1 MASENTDNT
10 DKPTNL
16 RPEPG
21 PDAGVAE
28 IQADIEKTR
37 DELGQTVEALA
48 AKTDVKARAHDKA
61 TETKERVAEKA
72 HTAQAATRD
81 ALTDDRGAVK
91 PAIPIAVGALAVVVG
106 VVLWRR
112 RH

>member
-1 MASENTDNT
+1 MASDHADNAG
-10 DKPTNL
+10 KPTDL

-28 IQADIEKTR
+28 IEADIEKTR
-37 DELGQTVEALA
+37 NELGQTVEALA

-61 TETKERVAEKA
+61 AETKERVTEKA
-72 HTAQAATRD
+72 HAAQAATRD

-91 PAIPIAVGALAVVVG
+91 PVIPIAVGVLAVVLG
-106 VVLWRR
+106 VILWRR
-112 RH
+112 RR